1 MTVHIRISLWMC
13 LERPFLDFGISKFET
28 FSFIWLHRCW
38 WRPPWWRVMLGTIWR
53 CWNAWKLYRK
63 SLYFTR
69 GRKFDLPLYNI
80 YHIKLS
86 FYNPNQWESWR
97 ILVNQKES
105 NRPKISTLTVIIN
118 QTYQDKS
125 NPQFSVLKPIAAMD
139 QFCSSPRLFRVLF
152 INVVEQ
158 IISRRIN
165 PIYRRNKKLSWG

>member
-1 MTVHIRISLWMC
+1 M
-13 LERPFLDFGISKFET
+13 
-28 FSFIWLHRCW
+28 
-38 WRPPWWRVMLGTIWR
+38 
-53 CWNAWKLYRK
+53 
-63 SLYFTR
+63 
-69 GRKFDLPLYNI
+69 
-80 YHIKLS
+80 S

-105 NRPKISTLTVIIN
+105 NRPKISTLTVTIN

-165 PIYRRNKKLSWG
+165 PIYRRNKNYLEDNSFTYGSSSKILKNVQISILSRLLKHTVYRHTFLMEPYLSFQPKA